1 MRSVIGALLVLLIL
15 AISTHSVEPKPQLS
29 GEKAVLTINSFEKGG
44 DGGGPSECDGHYH
57 SDDTLIVALSTR
69 WYNHG
74 HRCHNYITINGNGR
88 SVKAMVVDECDSNGG
103 CANNI
108 VDASK
113 AVWKALAEQTLG
125 KTDSAFY
132 ELSNSKNI
140 WESIQEEEE
149 DICLKI
155 KVCVFDGKEI
165 NQYPA
170 IEDSIS
176 IRKHITQFIC
186 NGAKIFD

>member
-1 MRSVIGALLVLLIL
+1 MKNMRSVIGALLVLLIL

-113 AVWKALAEQTLG
+113 AVWKALAFGGVGVGRNRRQ
-125 KTDSAFY
+125 
-132 ELSNSKNI
+132 
-140 WESIQEEEE
+140 
-149 DICLKI
+149 
-155 KVCVFDGKEI
+155 
-165 NQYPA
+165 
-170 IEDSIS
+170 
-176 IRKHITQFIC
+176 RKDAWTGLC
-186 NGAKIFD
+186 GLEGASLRR